1 MIRVLVVAQ
10 SLVVGLSGVGLGEVF
25 GMLDLHIRPL
35 AARSQRG
42 QSESRYRED
51 ILDLHFLIR

>member
-1 MIRVLVVAQ
+1 M
-10 SLVVGLSGVGLGEVF
+10 VGLGEVF